1 MKRHFENLTRRAAR
15 AVQHWWLLM
24 LAGILC
30 FAVGIIVFA
39 FPLESYVVLSII
51 FGVMVLVVGA
61 AQLLIASTSDNY
73 FMMRGYMIMGGV
85 IDVLLGLFLC
95 IYPGVTLLALPVLMG
110 LWLLYHSFMT
120 IAFGGDLDTFMVPG
134 GNTMIG
140 AGIVLLVL
148 SILILVNPM
157 KIGVATIVIIA
168 GIGLL
173 LLGAVLFYIA
183 MKLKNI
189 DKVIGEE

>member
-1 MKRHFENLTRRAAR
+1 
-15 AVQHWWLLM
+15 M